1 MANTT
6 FDFTDIPFFN
16 SLVMDYLSGELS
28 SDFYGEKADLEGFK
42 NQIEKVQFSKSKRE
56 VLVESL
62 KQQYEGFS
70 SEITINQIT
79 SLSRE
84 NTYTI
89 TTGHQ
94 LNLATGPLYFLYK
107 IAHVISLS
115 EYLNSQF
122 ADCHFVPVY
131 WMATEDH
138 DFAEI
143 NHFFSEG
150 KKFVWESEQEGAVGR
165 FSTEGIASV
174 IRALIG
180 QYPSAPFIDE
190 LNTLLESAYKE
201 RSLSEATRK
210 LVHQLFGH
218 KGLVVIDADCKD
230 LKGMATHLWSKEL
243 ETSFSAM
250 QVSEQNARLEAEGY
264 PIQVNPREIN
274 LFYLEE
280 NKRIRILKEGADTYS
295 LADQSMRWTKN
306 DLFEEVQAHPER
318 ISPNV
323 LLRPLYQE
331 TILPNLAY
339 IGGGGELSYWLQL
352 KTTFESANLRFPIL
366 IARNSF
372 LLVDQ
377 KTVKK
382 SKALDLDWVHFFKS
396 KDALINFEIR
406 RVSNIDLDFTPAHQ
420 LLEDQFIRL
429 RQIARET
436 DKSFEG
442 AVNAQE
448 KKQKKGLQQL
458 EKRLLKAQKRVLSDH
473 VSRIAELHDI
483 IQPLG
488 GHQERIENFS
498 FFYHQLGNALIEKLI
513 QESDSIQG
521 KFIVVE
527 WDA

>member
-6 FDFTDIPFFN
+6 FDFTDILFFN
-16 SLVMDYLSGELS
+16 SLVKDYLSGELS
-28 SDFYGEKADLEGFK
+28 SDFYGEQADLEGFK
-42 NQIEKVQFSKSKRE
+42 NQIKKVQFSKSKRE
-56 VLVESL
+56 ILVASL
-62 KQQYEGFS
+62 KQQYKGFF
-70 SEITINQIT
+70 SEITSNQIM

-84 NTYTI
+84 STYTI
-89 TTGHQ
+89 TAGHQ

-115 EYLNSQF
+115 EYLNTQF
-122 ADCHFVPVY
+122 TDCHFVPVY

-165 FSTEGIASV
+165 FSTTGIAPV
-174 IRALIG
+174 IKALIG
-180 QYPSAPFIDE
+180 QYLSAPFNDE
-190 LNTLLESAYKE
+190 LNTLLMGAYQE

-210 LVHQLFGH
+210 LVHQLFGD

-230 LKGMATHLWSKEL
+230 LKGLAMHLWSKEL
-243 ETSFSAM
+243 ETGFSEIRVA
-250 QVSEQNARLEAEGY
+250 EQNARLEAKGY
-264 PIQVNPREIN
+264 SIQVNPREIN

-280 NKRIRILKEGADTYS
+280 NKRTRIINEGADTYS
-295 LADQSMRWTKN
+295 LADQSIRWTKRELL
-306 DLFEEVQAHPER
+306 DEIQRHPER

-382 SKALDLDWVHFFKS
+382 CKALDLDWIHFFKS

-406 RVSNIDLDFTPAHQ
+406 RVSNIDLDFTPAYQ

-442 AVNAQE
+442 AVIAQE

-473 VSRIAELHDI
+473 VSRIAELHDKI
-483 IQPLG
+483 RPLG

-498 FFYHQLGNALIEKLI
+498 FLYNQLGNTLIEKLI

-521 KFIVVE
+521 KFMVVE
-527 WDA
+527 WDT

>member
-16 SLVMDYLSGELS
+16 SLVRDYLSGELS
-28 SDFYGEKADLEGFK
+28 SDFYGEQADLEGFE
-42 NQIEKVQFSKSKRE
+42 NQIKKVQFSTSQRD
-56 VLVESL
+56 VLVASL
-62 KQQYEGFS
+62 KQQYKDFS
-70 SEITINQIT
+70 SEITSNQIT

-115 EYLNSQF
+115 DYLNTQF
-122 ADCHFVPVY
+122 TNCHFVPVY

-165 FSTEGIASV
+165 FSTTGIAPV
-174 IRALIG
+174 INALIG
-180 QYPSAPFIDE
+180 QYPSAPFNDA
-190 LNTLLESAYKE
+190 LSTLLMGAYQE

-210 LVHQLFGH
+210 LVHHLFGD
-218 KGLVVIDADCKD
+218 KGLVIIDADCKE
-230 LKGMATHLWSKEL
+230 LKGLATHLWLNEL
-243 ETSFSAM
+243 ETGFSAK
-250 QVSEQNARLEAEGY
+250 QVSEQNARLEAKGY

-280 NKRIRILKEGADTYS
+280 NKRTRITKEGADAYS
-295 LADQSMRWTKN
+295 LADQSMRWTKKN
-306 DLFEEVQAHPER
+306 LINEVHAHPER

-339 IGGGGELSYWLQL
+339 AGGGGELSYWLQL

-366 IARNSF
+366 LARNSF

-382 SKALDLDWVHFFKS
+382 CKALDLDWIHFFKS

-442 AVNAQE
+442 AVTAQE

-458 EKRLLKAQKRVLSDH
+458 EKRLLKAQKRILSDH

-483 IQPLG
+483 IKPLG

-498 FFYHQLGNALIEKLI
+498 FFYNQRGHALIEKLI
-513 QESDSIQG
+513 QESGSIQG

-527 WDA
+527 WDT

>member
-16 SLVMDYLSGELS
+16 SLVKDYLSGELS
-28 SDFYGEKADLEGFK
+28 SDFYGEEADLEGFK
-42 NQIEKVQFSKSKRE
+42 NQIENIQFSKSKRE
-56 VLVESL
+56 VLVTSL
-62 KQQYEGFS
+62 KKQYKGFS
-70 SEITINQIT
+70 SEMTINQIA

-115 EYLNSQF
+115 EYLNTQF
-122 ADCHFVPVY
+122 TNCHFVPVY

-165 FSTEGIASV
+165 FSTKGTASV
-174 IRALIG
+174 INALLR
-180 QYPSAPFIDE
+180 QYPSTPFNDE
-190 LNTLLESAYKE
+190 LNALLVSAYQE

-210 LVHQLFGH
+210 LVHQLFGD

-230 LKGMATHLWSKEL
+230 LKGLAKDLWLKEL
-243 ETSFSAM
+243 EGGFSAAL
-250 QVSEQNARLEAEGY
+250 VEEQNARLETKGY

-280 NKRIRILKEGADTYS
+280 NKRIRIIKEDTNTYS
-295 LADQSMRWTKN
+295 LADQSIRWTKR
-306 DLFEEVQAHPER
+306 DLLDEVQTHPER

-352 KTTFESANLRFPIL
+352 KTTFESVNLRFPIL

-382 SKALDLDWVHFFKS
+382 SKALDLDWIHFFKS

-429 RQIARET
+429 RKIASET

-473 VSRIAELHDI
+473 VSRIAELYDVI
-483 IQPLG
+483 KPLG
-488 GHQERIENFS
+488 GYQERIENFS
-498 FFYHQLGNALIEKLI
+498 YFYNLQGKALIEKLVR
-513 QESDSIQG
+513 ESVSIQG
-521 KFIVVE
+521 KFIVLE
-527 WDA
+527 WDT

>member
-16 SLVMDYLSGELS
+16 SLVKDYLSGELS
-28 SDFYGEKADLEGFK
+28 SDFYGEEADLEGFK
-42 NQIEKVQFSKSKRE
+42 NQIENIQFSKSKRE
-56 VLVESL
+56 VLVTSL
-62 KQQYEGFS
+62 KKQYKGFS
-70 SEITINQIT
+70 SEMTINQIA

-115 EYLNSQF
+115 EYLNTQF
-122 ADCHFVPVY
+122 TNCHFVPVY

-165 FSTEGIASV
+165 FSTKGTASV
-174 IRALIG
+174 INALLR
-180 QYPSAPFIDE
+180 QYPSTPFNDE
-190 LNTLLESAYKE
+190 LNALLVGAYQE

-210 LVHQLFGH
+210 LVHQLFGD

-230 LKGMATHLWSKEL
+230 LKGLAKDMWLKEL
-243 ETSFSAM
+243 EGGFSAAL
-250 QVSEQNARLEAEGY
+250 VEEQNARLETKGY

-280 NKRIRILKEGADTYS
+280 NKRIRIIKEDTNTYS
-295 LADQSMRWTKN
+295 LADQSIRWTKR
-306 DLFEEVQAHPER
+306 DLLDEVQTHPER

-352 KTTFESANLRFPIL
+352 KTTFESVNLRFPIL

-382 SKALDLDWVHFFKS
+382 SKALDLDWIHFFKS

-429 RQIARET
+429 RKIASET

-473 VSRIAELHDI
+473 VSRIAELYDVI
-483 IQPLG
+483 KPLG
-488 GHQERIENFS
+488 GYQERIENFS
-498 FFYHQLGNALIEKLI
+498 YFYNLQGKALIEKLVR
-513 QESDSIQG
+513 ESVSIQG
-521 KFIVVE
+521 KFIVLE
-527 WDA
+527 WDT

>member
-16 SLVMDYLSGELS
+16 SLVKDYLSGELS
-28 SDFYGEKADLEGFK
+28 SDFYGEEADLEGFK
-42 NQIEKVQFSKSKRE
+42 NQIENIQFSKSKRE
-56 VLVESL
+56 VLVTSL
-62 KQQYEGFS
+62 KKQYKGFS
-70 SEITINQIT
+70 SEMTINQIA

-115 EYLNSQF
+115 EYLNTQF
-122 ADCHFVPVY
+122 TNCHFVPVY

-165 FSTEGIASV
+165 FSTKGISSV
-174 IRALIG
+174 IDTLLR
-180 QYPSAPFIDE
+180 QYPSTPFNDE
-190 LNTLLESAYKE
+190 LNALLVGAYRE
-201 RSLSEATRK
+201 MSLSEATRK
-210 LVHQLFGH
+210 LVHQLFGD

-230 LKGMATHLWSKEL
+230 LKGLAKDLWLKEL
-243 ETSFSAM
+243 EGGFSAAL
-250 QVSEQNARLEAEGY
+250 VEEQNAKLETKGY

-280 NKRIRILKEGADTYS
+280 NKRIRIIKEDANTYS
-295 LADQSMRWTKN
+295 LADQSIRWTKR
-306 DLFEEVQAHPER
+306 DLLDEVQTHPER

-352 KTTFESANLRFPIL
+352 KTTFESVNLRFPIL

-382 SKALDLDWVHFFKS
+382 SKALDLDWIHFFKS

-429 RQIARET
+429 RKIASET

-473 VSRIAELHDI
+473 VSRIAELYDVI
-483 IQPLG
+483 KPLG
-488 GHQERIENFS
+488 GYQERIENFS
-498 FFYHQLGNALIEKLI
+498 YFYNLQGKALIEKLVR
-513 QESDSIQG
+513 ESVSIQG
-521 KFIVVE
+521 KFIVLE
-527 WDA
+527 WDT